1 MGSLYKSS
9 YSIPIPENAKIDS
22 NTGKVIWKLKNGK
35 NKTGKLSTGRN
46 GNSCVLIETDHWIAK
61 FVDENGKIK
70 CVSTK
75 TRERNTA
82 ERFLT
87 KLENEV
93 SKIRAGI
100 ITRNEINQSQAST
113 IPITEFFEKYRT
125 KMIAEGISKDWIK
138 STFQKINEIIS
149 VKKIQTL
156 AQIDKQLIQSWIAN
170 EIQSGIRSPRTI
182 NLYIIVLKTFLEWL
196 VDIKVLQQNPLQK
209 MKKLNE
215 NIGRRKKRRSLT
227 VDELNR
233 LFEAAKIRK
242 CCKKNK
248 AEEHVLI
255 YRLLVGTGLRSSELS
270 LIKPFQINFE
280 QNLFTVI
287 PENTKN
293 KEPDVL
299 PIRSDLA
306 ADLKAWI
313 ERFKIEP
320 GQRIFSYN
328 KSSIRYSFLADL
340 KAAGIEQKTQDGRSV
355 DVHSLRR
362 TFGTMLARAGVPL
375 TTTQR
380 LMRHSTP
387 ELTAKL
393 YIDVEPIDKCQAVE
407 KLPAF

>member
-1 MGSLYKSS
+1 M
-9 YSIPIPENAKIDS
+9 PENAKIDQE
-22 NTGKVIWKLKNGK
+22 TKKVIWKLKNGK
-35 NKTGKLSTGRN
+35 NKIGKLSTGHN
-46 GNSCVLIETDHWIAK
+46 GNPCVLIETDHWIAK
-61 FVDENGKIK
+61 FIDENGKVK
-70 CVSTK
+70 YVSTK
-75 TRERNTA
+75 TRDRNTA

-113 IPITEFFEKYRT
+113 IPITEFFEKYRI
-125 KMIAEGISKDWIK
+125 KMIAEGISQDWIK

-182 NLYIIVLKTFLEWL
+182 NLYVIVLKTFLEWL

-248 AEEHVLI
+248 AEEHILI
-255 YRLLVGTGLRSSELS
+255 YRLLVGTGLRSGELS

-293 KEPDVL
+293 KKPDVL
-299 PIRSDLA
+299 PIRPDLA

-320 GQRIFSYN
+320 GQRIFNYN

-340 KAAGIEQKTQDGRSV
+340 KAAGIERKTQDGRSI

-393 YIDVEPIDKCQAVE
+393 YIDVEPIDMCQAIG